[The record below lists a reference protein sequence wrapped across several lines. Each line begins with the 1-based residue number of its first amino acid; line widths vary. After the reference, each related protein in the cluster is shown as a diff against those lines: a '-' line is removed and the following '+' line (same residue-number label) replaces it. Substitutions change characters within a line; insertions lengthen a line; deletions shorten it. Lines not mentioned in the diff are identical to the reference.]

1 MLIFVITLV
10 ITVITCLV
18 GVLTLY
24 YNNGTDFMLNV
35 CIISFVVSGL
45 GLLATIVMLLGILIT
60 NSRAP
65 FTIAVYQQ
73 RYNSLVYQF
82 ENNLYDNDNDF
93 GKKELYDEIRDW
105 NEGLAWRKIAQHDIW
120 IGWFYPNI
128 YDEFEFI
135 EPGEGS

>member
-1 MLIFVITLV
+1 MLIFVITLA

-18 GVLTLY
+18 GVLTLC

-35 CIISFVVSGL
+35 CMVSFVVSGL
-45 GLLATIVMLLGILIT
+45 GLLATITMLLGILIA

-65 FTIAVYQQ
+65 FTIVVYRQ
-73 RYNSLVYQF
+73 RYNLLIYQF

-105 NEGLAWRKIAQHDIW
+105 NEELAWGKIAQRNIW

-135 EPGEGS
+135 EME